1 VDEFGVLPNDI
12 HTISNFK
19 GAMAVRFERAM
30 WAAWIPHHLK
40 HIARAQEPAA
50 RTLQP
55 GKQPWL
61 PQYYSAQHLRNLK
74 PGYYYIPGNPDYVM
88 RVYEDYEK
96 PGRTLEK
103 RLEYLKVIKSKDYES
118 PTGHSDQLRQLK
130 NFGTVTSKSEIK
142 KLIAWA
148 PTELETP
155 YRQQEFKVKTRDH
168 AELYIKPL
176 A

>member
-1 VDEFGVLPNDI
+1 
-12 HTISNFK
+12 
-19 GAMAVRFERAM
+19 M
-30 WAAWIPHHLK
+30 WAAWIPHNLK
-40 HIARAQEPAA
+40 HIARAQEPAPRA
-50 RTLQP
+50 FNP

-61 PQYYSAQHLRNLK
+61 PKHYSALELRKLK
-74 PGYYYIPGNPDYVM
+74 PGYYFIPDNPDYVM

-103 RLEYLKVIKSKDYES
+103 RLEYLKVIKSKDHES

-130 NFGTVTSKSEIK
+130 NFGRVTNKSEIK

-148 PTELETP
+148 QTELDNP
-155 YRQQEFKVKTRDH
+155 FRQQEFKVKTRDR